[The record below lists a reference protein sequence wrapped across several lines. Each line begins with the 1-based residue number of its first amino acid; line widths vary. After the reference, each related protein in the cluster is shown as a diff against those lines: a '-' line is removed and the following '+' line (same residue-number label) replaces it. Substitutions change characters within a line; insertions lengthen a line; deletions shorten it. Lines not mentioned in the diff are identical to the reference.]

1 MLGEI
6 RKIEGITEDNSSVV
20 VSDVHAAT
28 AGTFANQ
35 DGEAGSFTA
44 TVTLQTGGASMT
56 KVIPGTIEP
65 AAYAP
70 PVITTEIK
78 AGTVDAGT
86 GLFVESP
93 DATFTCGDEVVFA
106 VSYKADG
113 APVKNLQ
120 GSVSCYAGSKSLTW
134 SEANGCYLT
143 PTESAD
149 CFSIDIDVVRRTLAP
164 SDFTFAAPSDLAY
177 DGSAKQASF
186 EFAGK
191 LSC

>member
-1 MLGEI
+1 M
-6 RKIEGITEDNSSVV
+6 
-20 VSDVHAAT
+20 
-28 AGTFANQ
+28 
-35 DGEAGSFTA
+35 A

-56 KVIPGTIEP
+56 KVIPGTIKP

-78 AGTVDAGT
+78 TGTVDADT

-120 GSVSCYAGSKSLTW
+120 GSVSCYAEPTGLTW

-143 PTESAD
+143 PTRA
-149 CFSIDIDVVRRTLAP
+149 RRIASP
-164 SDFTFAAPSDLAY
+164 SRRPPATR
-177 DGSAKQASF
+177 
-186 EFAGK
+186 
-191 LSC
+191 